1 MCGLQFLWMEL
12 NKKSW
17 NFSSFIYQI
26 SIKCKFVLEKVAI
39 ISFLPFDKK
48 LLYCKWFHANIV
60 HTAFLF
66 SSFQQVCMRY
76 QLLRIL
82 SCHAKTHNIY
92 SNWLLGSYF
101 NVCPYYHHKGIQQL
115 KLSNDF
121 LSLIKMCFKIFHSW
135 SKKVDMLKV
144 ICTKTICYQIKFFW
158 NQARNVH

>member
-1 MCGLQFLWMEL
+1 MEL

-39 ISFLPFDKK
+39 ISFLPFDKNF
-48 LLYCKWFHANIV
+48 YIV
-60 HTAFLF
+60 NDFMPILFTQLSFF

-121 LSLIKMCFKIFHSW
+121 LSLIKMCFEIFH
-135 SKKVDMLKV
+135 LKQKSRYV
-144 ICTKTICYQIKFFW
+144 ES
-158 NQARNVH
+158 NL

>member
-1 MCGLQFLWMEL
+1 MWLIYSCIKCQKPETMNWNFLRNVCGLQVFIEWSLK
-12 NKKSW
+12 KKSW

-39 ISFLPFDKK
+39 ISFSPFDKNFS
-48 LLYCKWFHANIV
+48 YCKWFHANIV

-66 SSFQQVCMRY
+66 SSFQQDCMLY

-101 NVCPYYHHKGIQQL
+101 NVCPYYHHKSIQQL

-121 LSLIKMCFKIFHSW
+121 LSL
-135 SKKVDMLKV
+135 
-144 ICTKTICYQIKFFW
+144 
-158 NQARNVH
+158 N